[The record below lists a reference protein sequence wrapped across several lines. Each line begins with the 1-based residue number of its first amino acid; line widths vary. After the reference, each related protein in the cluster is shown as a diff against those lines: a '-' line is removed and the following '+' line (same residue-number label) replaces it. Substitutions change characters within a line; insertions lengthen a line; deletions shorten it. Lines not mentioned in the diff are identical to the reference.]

1 MCKAC
6 PCCRERRLQESS
18 ASPSLWD
25 ECWIWWVTTSSHYE
39 LLTLQGTVKSK
50 CSSSFCSSVS
60 DVVAA
65 KLVALMFWA
74 FCRWSDVIRANVL
87 RSLSVSPALHLS
99 WFNVRDNLCLIA
111 SPHPYNILQ
120 HTKMPAA
127 CSLLRKQSSQD
138 MAGMTWPPDLKSTVG
153 EKFTWERENC
163 VVLFCKSDSVYSLFL
178 FCSTYWSRFSSGV
191 NNATV
196 PSSGATMIHTSL
208 GLVPLT
214 LTPQCN

>member
-39 LLTLQGTVKSK
+39 LLTLQGIVKSK
-50 CSSSFCSSVS
+50 YSSSFWSSVS

-65 KLVALMFWA
+65 KLVALMVWA
-74 FCRWSDVIRANVL
+74 FCRWSDVIRANVGQGKQT
-87 RSLSVSPALHLS
+87 SFWAHLS

-138 MAGMTWPPDLKSTVG
+138 TAGMIWPPD
-153 EKFTWERENC
+153 
-163 VVLFCKSDSVYSLFL
+163 
-178 FCSTYWSRFSSGV
+178 
-191 NNATV
+191 
-196 PSSGATMIHTSL
+196 
-208 GLVPLT
+208 
-214 LTPQCN
+214 